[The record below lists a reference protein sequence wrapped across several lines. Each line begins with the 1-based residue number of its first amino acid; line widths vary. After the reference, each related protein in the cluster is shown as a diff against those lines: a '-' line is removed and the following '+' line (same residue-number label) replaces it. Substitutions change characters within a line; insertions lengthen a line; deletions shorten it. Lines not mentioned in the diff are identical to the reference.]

1 MAEHWNR
8 PRLCTDSN
16 AKRKGAQI
24 CFPALALFV
33 ERRARVSKLQ
43 KTQRS
48 RGRFATALGLLVVV
62 QMLFLITGCAR
73 IPSATFRNPKF
84 SCPSSDVV
92 EGYYQ
97 QYPFEPQQKS
107 VTELEDFCARMKQ
120 RFANSNMTNKE
131 AEQFY
136 TLLKETNGQWLPDGH
151 LLYLHN
157 ESYGMPGPER
167 PKPFVFEKQVML
179 RKVTE
184 EKYEIFYYHIDC
196 GRNYTHEE
204 ISLDNGNITQ
214 VTTVE
219 IWSESYPC

>member
-1 MAEHWNR
+1 M
-8 PRLCTDSN
+8 
-16 AKRKGAQI
+16 
-24 CFPALALFV
+24 
-33 ERRARVSKLQ
+33 SKLQ
-43 KTQRS
+43 ETQRS
-48 RGRFATALGLLVVV
+48 RGISATALGLLVVV
-62 QMLFLITGCAR
+62 QMLFLITGCSR

-136 TLLKETNGQWLPDGH
+136 ALLKEANGQRLPDGR
-151 LLYLHN
+151 LLN
-157 ESYGMPGPER
+157 FRNGTYGMPGSER
-167 PKPFVFEKQVML
+167 PKPFIFEKQVML
-179 RKVTE
+179 KKITE
-184 EKYEIFYYHIDC
+184 EKYEIFYYIIGC

-204 ISLDNGNITQ
+204 IYSENGNMTQ
-214 VTTVE
+214 VTTIE
-219 IWSESYPC
+219 KWRESYPC